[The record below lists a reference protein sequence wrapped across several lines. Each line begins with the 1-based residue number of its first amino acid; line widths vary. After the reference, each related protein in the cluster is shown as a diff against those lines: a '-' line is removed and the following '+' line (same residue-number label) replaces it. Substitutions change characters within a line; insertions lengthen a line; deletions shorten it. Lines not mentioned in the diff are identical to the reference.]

1 LSTNNNSEDYIN
13 ANFIPSHKTYQINYK
28 YIATQAPIPET
39 FADFW
44 RMVFENRS
52 KVIVMLTEAEEEG
65 EDSFLSQIKAHRY
78 WPQVGLEQRY
88 GNIQV
93 ETISQQVISDILY
106 QEFILKDLE
115 TNNDHKVYFFQYL
128 GWPDMGVPKNTKGI
142 HYIMEKI
149 DEIFEK
155 NNQMGPIIVHCS
167 AGVGRTGTFI
177 TIQIILEQLKKRK
190 RLNCQKDQ
198 FNFDVYNTVKD
209 LKTCRIGMVQKKEQY
224 TFCYQAILEEA
235 ESMNLM

>member
-1 LSTNNNSEDYIN
+1 
-13 ANFIPSHKTYQINYK
+13 
-28 YIATQAPIPET
+28 
-39 FADFW
+39 
-44 RMVFENRS
+44 
-52 KVIVMLTEAEEEG
+52 
-65 EDSFLSQIKAHRY
+65 
-78 WPQVGLEQRY
+78 
-88 GNIQV
+88 
-93 ETISQQVISDILY
+93 
-106 QEFILKDLE
+106 
-115 TNNDHKVYFFQYL
+115 
-128 GWPDMGVPKNTKGI
+128 MGVPKNTKGI